1 MPGPVIQDDLVSITL
16 RFRMFRYAF
25 VFVQILLFTPDC
37 CFQEILC
44 RTFPSEPVRIFQL
57 STDTYGTSCVPY
69 FATIYSKK
77 LAKFGET
84 ILLQVARI
92 ISKDF
97 MWISTSQ
104 TRSYRLAR
112 RKNNIEAIILYSKQ
126 NALVEMADNNR
137 QKLLPEKSLRTTSR
151 FPHSNHSTEPFVYS
165 SVVVH
170 RFNSNNCMDSN
181 LIRMLPSAYNVTQN
195 IWLQLN

>member
-126 NALVEMADNNR
+126 NAGWNGR
-137 QKLLPEKSLRTTSR
+137 QQPTKTSPRKIFKNDKSLSPFKPFHRALCVLFGRRTS
-151 FPHSNHSTEPFVYS
+151 
-165 SVVVH
+165 
-170 RFNSNNCMDSN
+170 
-181 LIRMLPSAYNVTQN
+181 L
-195 IWLQLN
+195 